1 MTTRN
6 KQTKSDTEWSLEAMT
21 LSSIVVPAAA
31 EVAGKPYG
39 VWCKEH
45 MHKKPDSFQ
54 ALFSF
59 TWITYST

>member
-39 VWCKEH
+39 V
-45 MHKKPDSFQ
+45 
-54 ALFSF
+54 
-59 TWITYST
+59 